1 MSIRTILMAPIF
13 FVLGTV
19 VAWGEPT
26 PGPGPA
32 ADATP
37 PVTAAV
43 AKKSSLASEKQNA
56 AAGATVAG
64 ASIYNA
70 RCAACHKANGAGS
83 QGGIFPPLAGN
94 TYVTAPDPKDLLATI
109 AYGRNMMPSWKGQL
123 PPGEI
128 AAVVTYIRSAW
139 GNKAGPVNEIDVAS
153 IK

>member
-1 MSIRTILMAPIF
+1 MAPIF

-19 VAWGEPT
+19 VAWGAPT
-26 PGPGPA
+26 SVPGPA
-32 ADATP
+32 AEAALP
-37 PVTAAV
+37 ATAAV
-43 AKKSSLASEKQNA
+43 AKKSSLTTEKQGPA
-56 AAGATVAG
+56 PGATAAGATVAG

-70 RCAACHKANGAGS
+70 RCAACHRANGAGS
-83 QGGIFPPLAGN
+83 QGGIFPALAGN
-94 TYVTAPDPKDLLATI
+94 TTVTAPDPKDLLATI

-128 AAVVTYIRSAW
+128 AAVATYIRSAW